1 MPRILEPDAQLVRAI
16 LPQLAEIE
24 TELAMGES
32 GTVQPYDREHCRHG
46 QIKVDG
52 YNFVQIDEAL
62 RFLVQEAFVDVGGVS
77 GPALGIQFVRLT
89 RAGRDLLARAG
100 RHLG

>member
-1 MPRILEPDAQLVRAI
+1 
-16 LPQLAEIE
+16 
-24 TELAMGES
+24 
-32 GTVQPYDREHCRHG
+32 
-46 QIKVDG
+46 
-52 YNFVQIDEAL
+52 
-62 RFLVQEAFVDVGGVS
+62 VDVGGVS